1 MLLINVGIYGV
12 TVQKTDIDIDIII
25 CGNETAGSKWL
36 SGKNIWNNKL
46 TVDTLAVI
54 VDIVVNNLKKDV

>member
-12 TVQKTDIDIDIII
+12 TIQKTDIDIDIII

-36 SGKNIWNNKL
+36 SGKNI
-46 TVDTLAVI
+46 
-54 VDIVVNNLKKDV
+54 